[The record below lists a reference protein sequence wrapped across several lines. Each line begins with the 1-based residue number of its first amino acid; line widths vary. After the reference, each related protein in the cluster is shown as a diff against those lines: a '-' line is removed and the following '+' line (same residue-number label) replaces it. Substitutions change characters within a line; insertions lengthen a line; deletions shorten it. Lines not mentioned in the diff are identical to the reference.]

1 MTRPFLFTVLVLIF
15 GFIQQVNAQD
25 VVINDVT
32 LTSDQIHALE
42 TQYGVKPLPGEYWYD
57 TSSGLYGVKG
67 FQAYGFMLPGH
78 DFGTLTTNAS
88 QGNTRVFINGR
99 ELPQLEW
106 IVWSYM
112 LGYPIQVG
120 KYWLDEKGNAG
131 YEGNPQPVL
140 NLYLLAQQNAYN
152 GRGGSGDNFW
162 SSRFSA
168 GNHDGNG
175 RGYVSVPG
183 YGPVG
188 YGF

>member
-1 MTRPFLFTVLVLIF
+1 MIRPVFFLATLLLF
-15 GFIQQVNAQD
+15 FIPHTGYTQD
-25 VVINDVT
+25 VVINGVT
-32 LTSDQIHALE
+32 LTDAQEQALE
-42 TQYGVKPLPGEYWYD
+42 NLYNVKPLPGEYWYD
-57 TSSGLYGVKG
+57 TNSGLYGVMG
-67 FQAYGFMLPGH
+67 HQAYGFMFPGH
-78 DFGTLTTNAS
+78 DFGKLSQYAS
-88 QGNTRVFINGR
+88 QGNTRVFVNGR

-106 IVWSYM
+106 VIWSYM

-120 KYWLDEKGNAG
+120 NYWLDDKGNAG
-131 YEGNPQPVL
+131 YVGNPQPVL
-140 NLYLLAQQNAYN
+140 NLYLIAQKNTY
-152 GRGGSGDNFW
+152 GDSGDNFW